1 MKSLSTLIL
10 VALSIFAFTSS
21 SAQNAAL
28 RFETN
33 KSCETNEYCAIIQI
47 KSNSLIPIKI
57 GTSSIFFDY
66 NREALDFTSYTSL
79 NFDENN
85 DCGFEGFSPYVE
97 HQYDE
102 EFNGKFN
109 TTITLEIEE
118 AICTEIHD
126 NFMDL
131 AEICF
136 DIVDPS
142 QSSNLVFSEEHTNF
156 NKSVNNGSLIEG
168 IEFNNAS
175 DDLDCTVSGI
185 NQVVQNDFQ
194 LTVNNPVIDIANIKF
209 ESSENQELTLEL
221 IDITGKKMQSFSLNT
236 QVGTNFESI
245 DMSTMSQGIYIF
257 QLNSKTET
265 SVLKVF
271 KN

>member
-10 VALSIFAFTSS
+10 IALSLFAFTST
-21 SAQNAAL
+21 SAQSAAL
-28 RFETN
+28 RFDT
-33 KSCETNEYCAIIQI
+33 KMSCETNQYCAVIQI
-47 KSNSLIPIKI
+47 KSNSLVPFKI

-66 NREALDFTSYTSL
+66 NREALDFSSYKSL

-85 DCGFEGFSPYVE
+85 DCGFDGFSPYIE
-97 HQYDE
+97 HQYDQ

-118 AICTEIHD
+118 AICTEIPD
-126 NFMDL
+126 NYIDL

-136 DIVDPS
+136 DIVDHT
-142 QSSNLVFSEEHTNF
+142 QSSNLAFSEEHTNF

-168 IEFNNAS
+168 IEFENIS
-175 DDLDCTVSGI
+175 DDLNCTVSGI
-185 NQVVQNDFQ
+185 NQVVQNDFE
-194 LTVNNPVIDIANIKF
+194 LNVNNPVIDIANF
-209 ESSENQELTLEL
+209 TFQSSESQNLTLDV
-221 IDITGKKMQSFSLNT
+221 IDITGKKIETLSINS

-245 DMSTMSQGIYIF
+245 NMSTMSQGIYIF

-265 SVLKVF
+265 SVVKVF